1 MKSNKFLTIL
11 FFTLLFFFQQGVVYS
26 LEERVLTEQ
35 YFQVEYEIGRQSV
48 WNNSIPLNIYITPH
62 SDFNRVEIT
71 FGYGGMTEVRYR
83 GPQFFPV
90 KAGETYNVQARV
102 YPKER
107 GPHHVTINAI
117 AWEYDT
123 NYTSSASA
131 NIPVDENLQII
142 PQTQAYKILNVFK
155 YIFITLIVIGIGIG
169 AYFLT
174 LKNIEKIKK
183 WLEPEY

>member
-1 MKSNKFLTIL
+1 MKNKTFLTVL
-11 FFTLLFFFQQGVVYS
+11 VLSFFFLLQNPVHS
-26 LEERVLTEQ
+26 FEETVTTEQ
-35 YFQVEYEIGRQSV
+35 YFIVEYDIGRQSV

-71 FGYGGMTEVRYR
+71 FGFGGMTDVKYR

-90 KAGETYNVQARV
+90 EAGEIYNVQARI
-102 YPKER
+102 YPKEK
-107 GPHHVTINAI
+107 GSHHVTINAI

-131 NIPVDENLQII
+131 NIQVDENLQIV
-142 PQTQAYKILNVFK
+142 PQTQAYKILNVLK
-155 YIFITLIVIGIGIG
+155 YIFITLLVIGIITGG
-169 AYFLT
+169 YFLIM
-174 LKNIEKIKK
+174 KNLEKIKK